1 MIRFRG
7 FLLAAFLGCATVVA
21 AQPAGWVI
29 VPANPQ
35 PGDIVRVTVPLPS
48 GQKSGE
54 IEIAGRTFPGIE
66 TGGLLTAYVGL
77 DLDLDPGEY
86 PVRFDHA
93 DGKKA
98 SWPVEV
104 RTKEWATESLK
115 VNPKYTD
122 LDKETLDRV
131 WAEKQELKKI
141 FATTTKERY
150 WKKAFVLPA
159 EGKMGS
165 PFGLRRFFNDQPRNP
180 HSGVDIKAPTGTKV
194 YASNAGKV
202 MLAKDLFF
210 TGNTVVIDHGFGMHT
225 IYAHLSKL
233 DCEAGEMVERSQL
246 IGLVGATGRVTGPHL
261 HWAAKLGGARVD
273 PKMLPGISL

>member
-7 FLLAAFLGCATVVA
+7 FLAAVFVGFATIVW
-21 AQPAGWVI
+21 AQPDGWVI
-29 VPANPQ
+29 EPENPQ
-35 PGDIVRVTVPLPS
+35 PGDIVRVTVPLPA
-48 GQKSGE
+48 GQRTGE
-54 IEIAGRTFPGIE
+54 IEIAGRSFPGIE

-86 PVRFDHA
+86 PVRFDRD

-98 SWPVEV
+98 AWPVQV
-104 RTKEWATESLK
+104 RSKEWATESLK

-122 LDKETLDRV
+122 LDQETLDRV
-131 WAEKQELKKI
+131 WAEKKELNAI

-150 WKKAFVLPA
+150 WRKGFVMPA

-194 YASNAGKV
+194 YASNSGKV

-210 TGNTVVIDHGFGMHT
+210 TGNTVVIDHGFGLHT
-225 IYAHLSKL
+225 IYAHLSQI
-233 DCEAGEMVERSQL
+233 DCKAGDMVERSQL

-273 PKMLPGISL
+273 PKMLPGMAS